1 MFLSAVKVLEFCE
14 IHIISAQ
21 KEPLLF
27 ILADPFTDNVFMTS
41 SKTFN
46 NSLSFTKLQTCQ
58 QSFKELLRY

>member
-41 SKTFN
+41 SKTF
-46 NSLSFTKLQTCQ
+46 Q
-58 QSFKELLRY
+58 QLLILY